1 VLDQHPEHVVVD
13 VVETSEVQ
21 ASPSHLVRAKLLE
34 QLWISV
40 LNAAN
45 EVQDEVGP
53 TRREPDQRR
62 RAFAPAVVAIPTP
75 PEADPDHADSPV
87 L

>member
-1 VLDQHPEHVVVD
+1 VVD
-13 VVETSEVQ
+13 VAETSEVE
-21 ASPSHLVRAKLLE
+21 APLSHLVRAKLLE

-40 LNAAN
+40 LKAAN

-62 RAFAPAVVAIPTP
+62 RAFAPAVGAIPIP
-75 PEADPDHADSPV
+75 LEADPEHADSPV